1 MQRFGIRHLGAM
13 LSLVLVF
20 GLLAAGIG
28 VVRAQDSDV
37 TVDGPG
43 TPRPGHI
50 HSGSCDEL
58 GDVVFALNNATI
70 DNLDQDYESTG
81 DVEFAGSED
90 ANPVYVSETT
100 IEDVTLD
107 DILAADHAI
116 NFHVSGEDLPTY
128 IACGDV
134 GGFQR
139 DGELYVGLVPVE
151 EYEDTV
157 AFAGSAL
164 LTDNGDDT
172 VTVVVRLVELTADD
186 AETTGATPVA
196 TTPQASVAPSVEPSV
211 DASVEASADASV
223 EASADASVEASAD
236 ASVEASADASVE
248 ASVDP
253 EASESPAA

>member
-28 VVRAQDSDV
+28 VARAQDTDV

-50 HSGSCDEL
+50 HAGSCAEL
-58 GDVVFALNNATI
+58 GDVVFALNNATV

-116 NFHVSGEDLPTY
+116 NFHLSGEDLPTY
-128 IACGDV
+128 IACGDI

-139 DGELYVGLVPVE
+139 DGQLYVGLIPVE

-172 VTVVVRLVELTADD
+172 VTVVVRLVELPVTGDTTTNTTTTAP
-186 AETTGATPVA
+186 TVATPVS
-196 TTPQASVAPSVEPSV
+196 TPVVVVPEESVAPSAAASAEESAEPSAEESAEPSV
-211 DASVEASADASV
+211 EESAEPSAEESDDAT
-223 EASADASVEASAD
+223 
-236 ASVEASADASVE
+236 
-248 ASVDP
+248 P
-253 EASESPAA
+253 EA